1 MLTVMV
7 DLVSFSTALRERSRA
22 AHSDSEGASFM
33 SDLMR
38 GKGTRDDYV
47 ALVAQHW
54 FIYEA
59 LERAAEAMRDDPIA
73 APFITE
79 KLTRLPALEADL
91 AYLIGDDWHERI
103 TPVPTTERYVARI
116 DEVGSTWPG
125 GFVAHHYT
133 RYLGDLSGGQFIG
146 KIMARQFEL
155 GSNGIGFYVFD
166 EIADPAAFKDVY
178 REQLDA
184 APWDAAEAER
194 VIDEVLLA
202 YRFNTDL
209 FVDLAAAKAQAS
221 APASITVA

>member
-1 MLTVMV
+1 MSSRVP
-7 DLVSFSTALRERSRA
+7 FSTALRERSRG
-22 AHSDSEGASFM
+22 AHSGSEHAGFM
-33 SDLMR
+33 ADLMR
-38 GKGTRDDYV
+38 GQGTRDDYV

-59 LERAAEAMRDDPIA
+59 LEAAAERMKDDPIA
-73 APFITE
+73 APFITA

-91 AYLIGDDWHERI
+91 AFLIGDDWRGRI
-103 TPVPTTERYVARI
+103 EPLATTRRYVARI
-116 DEVGSTWPG
+116 AEVAQDWPG

-146 KIMARQFEL
+146 RVMSRQF
-155 GSNGIGFYVFD
+155 GFGTNGIGFYLFD

-194 VIDEVLLA
+194 VIDEVLYA
-202 YRFNTDL
+202 YQLNTDL
-209 FVDLAAAKAQAS
+209 FTDLAAAKAA
-221 APASITVA
+221 A

>member
-7 DLVSFSTALRERSRA
+7 ELIPFSTALRERSRS
-22 AHSDSEGASFM
+22 AHSGSEHAGFM
-33 SDLMR
+33 ADLMR
-38 GKGTRDDYV
+38 GNGTRDDYV

-54 FIYEA
+54 YIYAA
-59 LERAAEAMRDDPIA
+59 LEAAASTFATDPIA
-73 APFITE
+73 APFITA

-91 AYLIGDDWHERI
+91 EYLIGADWRTRI
-103 TPVPTTERYVARI
+103 TPVPTTERYVTRI
-116 DEVGSTWPG
+116 DEIADAGWAG

-146 KIMARQFEL
+146 KLMSRQFEL
-155 GSNGIGFYVFD
+155 GTNGIGFYVFD

-202 YRFNTDL
+202 YQFNTDL
-209 FVDLAAAKAQAS
+209 FVDLAAAKAAS
-221 APASITVA
+221 AA